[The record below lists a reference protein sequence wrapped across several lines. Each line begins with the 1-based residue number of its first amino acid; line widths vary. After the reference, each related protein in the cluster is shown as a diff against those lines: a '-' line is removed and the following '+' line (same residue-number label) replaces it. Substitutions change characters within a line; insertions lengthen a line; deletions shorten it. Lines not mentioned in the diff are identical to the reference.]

1 MEFEMHVTKGKLI
14 SEKWNFFPS
23 FWVERDGVAWSRR
36 KIKNSFL
43 ENKKKKDLRN
53 STRDLSIISCKI
65 SWFLNWENF
74 LDSFQ
79 EYISELAWY

>member
-43 ENKKKKDLRN
+43 ENKKKKIWEILQEIY
-53 STRDLSIISCKI
+53 LL
-65 SWFLNWENF
+65 FLVRF
-74 LDSFQ
+74 LDF
-79 EYISELAWY
+79 